1 MFVAFATNRVKDRNF
16 CARAVREF
24 LCRRVL
30 VIFGSKNSR
39 GPMTV
44 MHHFATS
51 SDMFENRRQ
60 RNSSFTPILQVATK
74 AQHLSDLNS

>member
-30 VIFGSKNSR
+30 VIFCS
-39 GPMTV
+39 
-44 MHHFATS
+44 
-51 SDMFENRRQ
+51 